1 MSRQSW
7 ILDFQ
12 RWQRRHLFA
21 SWSPVLQGRLP
32 TASSTR
38 LDQCT
43 LIFVCFL
50 FSFYLMWLYDSL
62 GGIRLC
68 LWRRPG
74 WLLLHKRKKKN
85 LNWNI
90 PCLIFLSTPQNAA
103 PYPSPAWHPGCHGRS
118 WRSCYGAPG
127 LRLASHQV
135 SFTIEKCDLQ
145 KGKHKTKNIISRD
158 VVATDDPNVAFKVC
172 T

>member
-43 LIFVCFL
+43 LIFVCFV

-74 WLLLHKRKKKN
+74 WLLLHNRKKKKLKLKHSLFDFSLYSSKCSPLSFTCLTSRLPWALLEELLWSSRTAPCLSSGFL
-85 LNWNI
+85 LNWKMW
-90 PCLIFLSTPQNAA
+90 SSKRKA
-103 PYPSPAWHPGCHGRS
+103 
-118 WRSCYGAPG
+118 
-127 LRLASHQV
+127 
-135 SFTIEKCDLQ
+135 
-145 KGKHKTKNIISRD
+145 
-158 VVATDDPNVAFKVC
+158 
-172 T
+172 